1 MSYPSLSAIRIIL
14 VAPAGPLNVGS
25 AARVMANMGLT
36 QLVLV
41 DPQCN
46 PLGAAARRMAVHA
59 LPLLEAARVVS
70 TLPEALAD
78 CHRAIATTARPRP
91 PETPLELP
99 EVALPWLCVDPAASA
114 PLNTALIFG
123 PEDRGLST
131 AELNYAQRFVG
142 IPSNPEYPSLN
153 LAQAVAVCCYELAR
167 FAQGRS
173 PQSSQEPPAFPHLPI
188 SSPPN
193 SPPMGQMEG
202 FYQQLE
208 ALLLRIEYLYPHTSA
223 SRMEKFRRFFN
234 RAAPTN
240 QELAMLRG
248 IFRQMAWALETVE
261 PSSSPEGPTVSDR
274 IG

>member
-1 MSYPSLSAIRIIL
+1 
-14 VAPAGPLNVGS
+14 
-25 AARVMANMGLT
+25 MANMGLT

-46 PLGAAARRMAVHA
+46 YLGAAARRMAVHA
-59 LPLLEAARVVS
+59 LPLLESAQVVP
-70 TLPEALAD
+70 TLPAALAD

-99 EVALPWLCVDPAASA
+99 EVALPWLLSPQDTATH
-114 PLNTALIFG
+114 LNTALIFG

-142 IPSNPEYPSLN
+142 IPSSADYASLN

-167 FAQGRS
+167 AVQGRS
-173 PQSSQEPPAFPHLPI
+173 AVAVAPPAAESI
-188 SSPPN
+188 
-193 SPPMGQMEG
+193 PMGQMEG

-208 ALLLRIEYLYPHTSA
+208 TLLLRIEYLYPHTSA

-248 IFRQMAWALETVE
+248 IFRQMAWALDTLE
-261 PSSSPEGPTVSDR
+261 PSAGPEISATSDGPE
-274 IG
+274 